1 MLVTG
6 PWPYGAVTEST
17 SGMRLSG
24 SVAGTTVSESAICAR
39 VCLCNMA
46 LLGLGLYQGF
56 TTYSLDL
63 KAPTEALLS
72 WMAAKLLLLKV
83 ISPLADGAPWG
94 IPLGSED
101 TIARRFHSSIFLL
114 MSYWPIS
121 CVLYFSKPP
130 MEGEKII
137 MIVCIHQE
145 SCPGLERPYL
155 PPKPEQ
161 NGIFVAQKRGM
172 AFG

>member
-83 ISPLADGAPWG
+83 ISPLADGAP
-94 IPLGSED
+94 
-101 TIARRFHSSIFLL
+101 
-114 MSYWPIS
+114 
-121 CVLYFSKPP
+121 
-130 MEGEKII
+130 
-137 MIVCIHQE
+137 
-145 SCPGLERPYL
+145 
-155 PPKPEQ
+155 
-161 NGIFVAQKRGM
+161 
-172 AFG
+172 